1 MADPPGMKRVL
12 CWGVV
17 GIEVGSRLGAREPV
31 SELDPEVPSTPIAP
45 RPIVAPGARLLE
57 FVNGI
62 SPPTARQGGP

>member
-1 MADPPGMKRVL
+1 MADPPGMKRVV
-12 CWGVV
+12 CWGAV

-31 SELDPEVPSTPIAP
+31 SELDPEVLSTPDCA
-45 RPIVAPGARLLE
+45 RRVIVPGARLLE